1 MKLETTLPDRPGF
14 LHALPL
20 FDLFALLLVLLMLGP
35 SFVNQ
40 AGVQVELPVSRF
52 RIEQHP
58 DASVV
63 TLTPGDP
70 PALWLERERMDEER
84 LLGVLTARREQLA
97 GVPVLYLRSAA
108 DVPTGSERR
117 VAEEALALG
126 YRVYLLGRTEGNE

>member
-58 DASVV
+58 GASVV

-70 PALWLERERMDEER
+70 PVLWLERERIEEEA
-84 LLGVLTARREQLA
+84 LLATLALRRERSA

-108 DVPTGSERR
+108 DVPAGSERR
-117 VAEEALALG
+117 IAEGALAQG
-126 YRVYLLGRTEGNE
+126 FRVYLLGRTEAGE